1 MCARVCLPVRVC
13 VCVLITNP
21 PSPPTNAPCPQGQ
34 TLEEAKQINKALSV
48 LGDVLNSL
56 SKKETE
62 KDKRGGSNLS
72 HIPYRNSKLTMLLKD
87 SLGGNAKTMMI
98 ATIRLSARF
107 YQQTLTSLQ
116 YAARA
121 RHIRCNPVQN
131 VAIGNGQGDGND
143 PDSEVQKHLREVHR
157 LRGRLEERTRE
168 FDELKSRLEQLEKER
183 KQRLQAESTTG
194 ASANANAGTG
204 SGLERGTTAA
214 GGSSVL
220 QSLDPRDPE
229 YAAKFSAA
237 AAAETALVEQYQRQI
252 DSLHLRN
259 EQEHKQLQEKMK
271 YVIHSH
277 EGDMA
282 LKEKAYLS
290 LEHEL
295 QFAQS
300 RATALIREKDRAVC
314 SVQEL
319 EKQNQL
325 LRQENMQ
332 WRNDNLQLKAVMQ
345 GMQVRTGD
353 LERQLISSQ
362 DAAAAAAMN
371 AADREQF
378 VMALQKL
385 TLSRGKHRASAID
398 QKQRADKLQ
407 ESVDELMAQCAQ
419 STTLLATKNTEMTA
433 LQQQVADQEELLKA
447 AVERI
452 RGLGPQGDGSAAS
465 AGGGAADTEKKEKA
479 RATDASA
486 DAAAASAS
494 AIIIAST
501 EMSAQELASMQ
512 LQLDEKEAELAKAN
526 TVITEYKECSEFVAE
541 EHAKAQEAAKTQL
554 AQAEALAS
562 SMSVQAEAEA
572 RAQAHLQAQA
582 HAKADALGATVEA
595 LEVELAERRAKE
607 TGMREHA
614 LGMEDKR
621 ATLLRQLSAA
631 QGENLQL
638 GELNQTLRAQLETAE
653 VEAEVL
659 RQELLQAQAQQEKDI
674 AETETETEMGDDT
687 TEKEAAPEPESE
699 QDSGGDSP
707 RTQNKSLLGTISALK
722 EHELG
727 LFSTLEDKLSLLD
740 AARTKLHKLKSL
752 SVAAES
758 GSKRGKHEPPSPPS
772 SPGVDLDALEKVT
785 STLRSSL
792 RNAEQKAES
801 RYIEMLSSRQ
811 QITEL
816 QIRLEATRAAL
827 AMEKETSQAALQS
840 VAQLREEHVIEIEAV
855 TNLVRGRLA
864 ARQVAR
870 SQDFEG
876 SSAGLAL
883 GDEEPLM
890 NEECEEEEEEADVDR
905 WKQKRACCWARVG
918 PKRSRRRRR
927 RRRTLC
933 AVTTLFSRSNRREMN
948 KA

>member
-1 MCARVCLPVRVC
+1 MLLPVRMC

-56 SKKETE
+56 SKKQTE

-168 FDELKSRLEQLEKER
+168 FDELKSRLEQLEEER

-194 ASANANAGTG
+194 ASANAGTG

-214 GGSSVL
+214 GGSIIL

-277 EGDMA
+277 EGDMV

-385 TLSRGKHRASAID
+385 TLSRGKHRASAIE

-407 ESVDELMAQCAQ
+407 ESVDELMVQYAQ
-419 STTLLATKNTEMTA
+419 STALLATKNTEMTA
-433 LQQQVADQEELLKA
+433 LQKQVAEQEELLKA
-447 AVERI
+447 AVARI
-452 RGLGPQGDGSAAS
+452 RGLGPQSDGSAAS

-526 TVITEYKECSEFVAE
+526 TVIAEYKECSEFVAE

-607 TGMREHA
+607 TEMREHA

-638 GELNQTLRAQLETAE
+638 GELNQTLRAQLEAAE
-653 VEAEVL
+653 AEAEVL
-659 RQELLQAQAQQEKDI
+659 RQELLQAQQEKDI
-674 AETETETEMGDDT
+674 AETETGDDT

-752 SVAAES
+752 SMAAES
-758 GSKRGKHEPPSPPS
+758 GSKRSKHEPPSPPS

-840 VAQLREEHVIEIEAV
+840 VAQLREEHVIEIEEV

-870 SQDFEG
+870 SQDFES

-883 GDEEPLM
+883 GDEAPLM
-890 NEECEEEEEEADVDR
+890 NEECEEEEADVERGNEPD
-905 WKQKRACCWARVG
+905 WVDAEEGVLLGESGAEEEQEEEEEDTVCSDDFVFAQQ
-918 PKRSRRRRR
+918 PPE
-927 RRRTLC
+927 
-933 AVTTLFSRSNRREMN
+933 NE
-948 KA
+948 